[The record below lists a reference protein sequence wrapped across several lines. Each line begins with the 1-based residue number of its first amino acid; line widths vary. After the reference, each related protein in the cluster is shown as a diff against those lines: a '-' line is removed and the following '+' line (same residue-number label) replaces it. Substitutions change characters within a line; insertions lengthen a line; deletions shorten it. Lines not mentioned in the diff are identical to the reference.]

1 MIDTKALRSRIL
13 DLAIQGKLTEQLPSD
28 GTAEELY
35 QQIQAEKQVLIKE
48 GKIKKEKPL
57 PEISAD
63 EIPFELPGNWKW
75 VQLGELGEGINNA
88 FADGPFGSNLKREHY
103 TFEKQVRIIQ
113 LSNIGDEG
121 WRNENEKYTTFEHLK
136 TIERSEVFAGNIVIA
151 KMMPAGRAI
160 IVPDTGTKYVL
171 SSDCIKFV
179 PHTCLDTRYICY
191 AINSSFFRNSVIQNV
206 NGIGRERT
214 SLTKLKKCIIPVP
227 PLAEQKRI
235 VERVEEIFRLL
246 DTIDK
251 AQEKYSADSQI
262 LKAKLITAGIQGK
275 LTKQLPSDGTAEEL
289 YQQIQAE
296 KQKLIKESK
305 LKKEKPLPPVS
316 PEEVPFEIPENW
328 MWVRLSEIV
337 SFIGGYA
344 YKSSDFIEKSDNQV
358 LRLGNVK
365 NDELRLSMKP
375 VYINDE
381 LANDTIAFKCKA
393 NDILITMTGTRFK
406 RDYFFSVRIL
416 CDTPSL
422 YINQRVGCLR
432 AFESSMAPWLT
443 WALKSNPI
451 LSDVFQYE
459 TGSANQGNLG
469 SENILKVKVP
479 LPPLAEQKRIA
490 DVLERAL
497 GALE

>member
-35 QQIQAEKQVLIKE
+35 QQIQAEKQALINE

-63 EIPFELPGNWKW
+63 EIPFEIPSNWKLVNFGDIMW
-75 VQLGELGEGINNA
+75 NRDSERIPVSV
-88 FADGPFGSNLKREHY
+88 ADRK
-103 TFEKQVRIIQ
+103 
-113 LSNIGDEG
+113 
-121 WRNENEKYTTFEHLK
+121 
-136 TIERSEVFAGNIVIA
+136 
-151 KMMPAGRAI
+151 
-160 IVPDTGTKYVL
+160 
-171 SSDCIKFV
+171 
-179 PHTCLDTRYICY
+179 
-191 AINSSFFRNSVIQNV
+191 
-206 NGIGRERT
+206 
-214 SLTKLKKCIIPVP
+214 KLKKVYDYYGASGIIDKVEDYLFDKRLLLIGEDGANLLSRSTPIAFMAEGKYWVNNHAHVLDCYIENYLDFVLYYINAISLVPYVTGSAQPKLNQDRMNKIPVPLP

-296 KQKLIKESK
+296 KQKLIKEGK

-328 MWVRLSEIV
+328 MWVRWGNLSESIQY
-337 SFIGGYA
+337 GYNA
-344 YKSSDFIEKSDNQV
+344 PAKQSGRIKMVRITDIQDNKVQWNSV
-358 LRLGNVK
+358 PYCDIDEESINNYILK
-365 NDELRLSMKP
+365 N
-375 VYINDE
+375 
-381 LANDTIAFKCKA
+381 
-393 NDILITMTGTRFK
+393 NDILFARTGGTVGKSFIVDNISEEAVYAGYLIRTR
-406 RDYFFSVRIL
+406 YSSNL
-416 CDTPSL
+416 CGKYLKLFMESDF
-422 YINQRVGCLR
+422 YWKQLR
-432 AFESSMAPWLT
+432 QGTTATAQPNCNGQT
-443 WALKSNPI
+443 
-451 LSDVFQYE
+451 LSKM
-459 TGSANQGNLG
+459 
-469 SENILKVKVP
+469 IIP

-497 GALE
+497 GALD